1 MAQSDFSIIHDKGN
15 VSFVRNQTTAQR
27 RASVGGQ
34 SIKVQC
40 FDSAQ
45 VDKIF
50 RYQER
55 GIRSVEQ
62 PKSSSIKKYSICNK

>member
-50 RYQER
+50 HYQER

-62 PKSSSIKKYSICNK
+62 PKSSSIKKIFHL